1 VSRPVR
7 SVLKCYAAAAGAIC
21 LLMLALFALAHLLA
35 VPVLSEESPS
45 LGEAGLG
52 AAAVSFGLLAGDV
65 VLPVPSSAVMIA
77 NGALFGPLGGAVLS
91 LAGSEAA
98 ALLAYAIGRRGDAL
112 LDRFVPPGDRAH
124 VASALERGGTVAI
137 VVTRPVPVIAETTA
151 ILAGAVGMPLARF
164 AWAAALGSLPP
175 ALAYAL
181 AGALAA
187 RTGTTIVVFGGVLV
201 LATLVWL
208 GGRRRA
214 AAMSTAP
221 ARTSA

>member
-1 VSRPVR
+1 
-7 SVLKCYAAAAGAIC
+7 
-21 LLMLALFALAHLLA
+21 M
-35 VPVLSEESPS
+35 
-45 LGEAGLG
+45 
-52 AAAVSFGLLAGDV
+52 
-65 VLPVPSSAVMIA
+65 
-77 NGALFGPLGGAVLS
+77 
-91 LAGSEAA
+91 
-98 ALLAYAIGRRGDAL
+98 
-112 LDRFVPPGDRAH
+112 
-124 VASALERGGTVAI
+124 
-137 VVTRPVPVIAETTA
+137 IAETTA

-187 RTGTTIVVFGGVLV
+187 RLGTTIVVFGGVLV